1 MSVILPGKLYLG
13 NVVNVNRLPWL
24 NQHNIHTIVCVASK
38 DDVTIKPEIYASKRV
53 YQWEI
58 MDHTRQVLDFE
69 PVIQQIEESM
79 QYGAVLV
86 NCAVGISR
94 SASFVIA
101 YLMKTQY
108 MSFHDAFVAVKR
120 ARPRISPN
128 PFFMAQ
134 LQAYETKT
142 RPSEL

>member
-58 MDHTRQVLDFE
+58 MDHTTQVLDFE
-69 PVIQQIEESM
+69 PIIQQIEESM
-79 QYGAVLV
+79 QYGAVLHLR
-86 NCAVGISR
+86 AF
-94 SASFVIA
+94 SAKRRVVTLLC
-101 YLMKTQY
+101 LMYQQN
-108 MSFHDAFVAVKR
+108 
-120 ARPRISPN
+120 RP
-128 PFFMAQ
+128 
-134 LQAYETKT
+134 LQGAI
-142 RPSEL
+142 

>member
-1 MSVILPGKLYLG
+1 
-13 NVVNVNRLPWL
+13 VVNVNRLPWL
-24 NQHNIHTIVCVASK
+24 NQHNIHTIVCVAGK

-58 MDHTRQVLDFE
+58 MDHTSQVLDFE

-108 MSFHDAFVAVKR
+108 MSFHDAFVAVT
-120 ARPRISPN
+120 PLPI
-128 PFFMAQ
+128 
-134 LQAYETKT
+134 
-142 RPSEL
+142 